1 MIDVTTE
8 ERRQEIMSILKV
20 SDNPIK
26 GTNLAEKF
34 DVSRQ
39 VIVQDVAILRAEG
52 FNVLA
57 TPTGYMMPKYNNNKI
72 LKTIVTI
79 HLDIEEV
86 EEELM
91 IMINNG
97 ATVLD
102 VIVDHPIYGDVQGI
116 LNLNYKYEVDDF
128 LDKIRSGKIEFLSS
142 LTEGVHVHTIEVPND
157 ESFIKIKA
165 KLKEAGYLVE

>member
-26 GTNLAEKF
+26 GTKLAKKF